1 MTLDM
6 EKMRALSLQGLR
18 DCIAEGR
25 MTQEKW
31 NKLRP
36 ETRAAVRDTSDLHP
50 LLMGLEGWRVEAIMP
65 DASTVSGYKPRRF
78 IVGRTTGW
86 RPCHLAVKR
95 ITSRGSSET
104 ITAATVI
111 RSVRKLE
118 RVR

>member
-25 MTQEKW
+25 MTQELW

-36 ETRAAVRDTSDLHP
+36 ETREAVRDNS
-50 LLMGLEGWRVEAIMP
+50 GLTAELTGHEGWRV
-65 DASTVSGYKPRRF
+65 R
-78 IVGRTTGW
+78 IVTADGATFNRIIGKTTGW
-86 RPCHLAVKR
+86 KPAHLLLRQRNQNASSWLGDDLGKIVKVTR
-95 ITSRGSSET
+95 
-104 ITAATVI
+104 
-111 RSVRKLE
+111 LE